1 MSQFISLLAL
11 TLRAAAAGIAAETFV
26 THAGAVPAAG
36 ARVLGVTRAP
46 TAAIGDA
53 MTVDALGTAIVLSGA
68 AIAQGA
74 ALEVDATGRAIT
86 RAAGVTV
93 ASARMAATAAGQ
105 RIEVLLIPN

>member
-46 TAAIGDA
+46 
-53 MTVDALGTAIVLSGA
+53 
-68 AIAQGA
+68 
-74 ALEVDATGRAIT
+74 E
-86 RAAGVTV
+86 
-93 ASARMAATAAGQ
+93 ARVRRRGQ
-105 RIEVLLIPN
+105 RRQAASGLPRDHPQTSQGR